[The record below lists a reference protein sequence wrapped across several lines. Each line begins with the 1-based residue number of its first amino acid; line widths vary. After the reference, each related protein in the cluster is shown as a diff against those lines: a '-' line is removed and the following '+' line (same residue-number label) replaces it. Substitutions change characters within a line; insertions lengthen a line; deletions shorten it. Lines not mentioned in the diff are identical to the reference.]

1 MKPSAAIIIPWP
13 CILFSV
19 FSIIITPLT
28 ALKFDCLYLHFYL
41 EVEELLINFVIMMDN
56 VPRHAEYVP
65 VPHHIPAPEYKPM
78 SPEEEDLMIENS
90 YQELL
95 RAYLQSNHRKKVE
108 KIERAYRF
116 AREAHKGVRR
126 RSGEPYILHPI
137 AVAKVVI
144 SELGLGSTSICAALL
159 HDVVEDTEYTREDIE
174 NNFGD
179 KIASIVE
186 GLTKISGG
194 IFGSQ
199 ASLQAENFRKLLL
212 SMSTDIRVVLIKM
225 ADRLHN
231 MRTLASMRPEKQYK
245 IAGETLYVYA
255 PLAHRLGLYKIKQEL
270 EDLAFKYEHPQ
281 KYEEIMALVNQ
292 SAAHREKVVE
302 EFVAPIREKLDAA
315 GFKYEIKAR
324 IKSAYSIYNKMETKK
339 IPFSEIY
346 DVYAVRVI
354 FENDDDSQERL
365 RCWQIYTF
373 FSDGHKVHPDRLR
386 DWTSVPKANG
396 YRALHLTAMG
406 PEGKW
411 IEVQIRSRKMDEIA
425 ELGYAAHWKYKTGEY
440 EDDSELDKWMNTIK
454 DILANPEPNAI
465 DFLDT
470 IKLNLFAREIY
481 VFTPRGD
488 LITLPAKATVL
499 DMAFA
504 IHTELGLHC
513 LAGKINHRLVPLSYE
528 LDSGDQVEIITSKS
542 QKPVTQWL
550 EYCKTA
556 KAQNCIRDFLRRSR
570 PHLIS
575 RGRDLLVQVAEQEG
589 LDITDEL
596 VQNLCRNLGATTP
609 DELYV
614 RIAKE
619 EIDLTADQLKALFKK
634 RTSLIRKIL
643 RNPFA
648 SRKKLNSQE
657 PPKDPINRK
666 EVYILHPDAEKPN
679 YLLDV
684 CCTPIPGDDVL
695 GFVNDDEEV
704 VLHKQ
709 SCPVAMRLK
718 TSYGPRLVATRWGG
732 TAEKFIAR
740 IAVEGIDRH
749 GILEE
754 ITSTVSQKL
763 GINIRGLNI
772 SAPQEVFQAELTVLV
787 DNTDTVE
794 SICNALKSIKGVQ
807 KAARIS

>member
-1 MKPSAAIIIPWP
+1 MSEDAPKR
-13 CILFSV
+13 
-19 FSIIITPLT
+19 T
-28 ALKFDCLYLHFYL
+28 
-41 EVEELLINFVIMMDN
+41 
-56 VPRHAEYVP
+56 EYVP
-65 VPHHIPAPEYKPM
+65 VPQYIQAPEYTPK
-78 SPEEEDLMIENS
+78 SPEEENQMVENA

-95 RAYLQSNHRKKVE
+95 HAYLNSNHRKKVE
-108 KIERAYRF
+108 KIERAFRF
-116 AREAHKGVRR
+116 AKAAHAGVRR

-137 AVAKVVI
+137 AVAKIVI

-174 NNFGD
+174 ANFD
-179 KIASIVE
+179 EKIASIVE

-194 IFGSQ
+194 IFGSR

-281 KYEEIMALVNQ
+281 KYREIQALV
-292 SAAHREKVVE
+292 SESEAHREAVVE
-302 EFVAPIREKLDAA
+302 EFVAPVRRKLDAA
-315 GFKYEIKAR
+315 GFRYTIKAR
-324 IKSAYSIYNKMETKK
+324 VKSAFSIYNKMETKK

-354 FENDDDSQERL
+354 FENDDDEQERL

-373 FSDGHKVHPDRLR
+373 FSDGHKVHPDRIR

-465 DFLDT
+465 DVLDT
-470 IKLNLFAREIY
+470 IKLNLFAHEIY
-481 VFTPRGD
+481 VFTPNGD
-488 LITLPAKATVL
+488 LLTLPSRATVL

-513 LAGKINHRLVPLSYE
+513 LAGKINHKLVPLSHQ
-528 LDSGDQVEIITSKS
+528 LDSGDQVEIITSK
-542 QKPVTQWL
+542 TQTPLGDWL
-550 EYCKTA
+550 NYCNTA

-570 PHLIS
+570 PHQIE
-575 RGRDLLVQVAEQEG
+575 RGRRLLESVALSEG
-589 LDITDEL
+589 FEITDEL
-596 VQNLCRNLGATTP
+596 INRLCENFHTKSP
-609 DELYV
+609 DDLYV
-614 RIAKE
+614 RMAKE
-619 EIDLTADQLKALFKK
+619 EVTLSADQLKALYKK
-634 RTSLIRKIL
+634 RTNLLKKLI

-648 SRKKLNSQE
+648 SRKSKKAADADAE
-657 PPKDPINRK
+657 RAPIDRK
-666 EVYILHPDAEKPN
+666 KVFVLHPDADRPN
-679 YLLDV
+679 YIIEM
-684 CCTPIPGDDVL
+684 CCSPIPGDDVL

-704 VLHKQ
+704 VLHKV

-732 TAEKFIAR
+732 SAEKFLAR
-740 IAVEGIDRH
+740 IQIEGIDRH

-754 ITSTVSQKL
+754 ITNVVSQRL

-772 SAPQEVFQAELTVLV
+772 SAPHEVFQCDMTVLV
-787 DNTDTVE
+787 DNTDTVDT
-794 SICNALKSIKGVQ
+794 ICQSLKEIKGVQ

>member
-1 MKPSAAIIIPWP
+1 M
-13 CILFSV
+13 
-19 FSIIITPLT
+19 
-28 ALKFDCLYLHFYL
+28 
-41 EVEELLINFVIMMDN
+41 LINFVIMMEN

-65 VPHHIPAPEYKPM
+65 VPHHVPAPEYKPM

-137 AVAKVVI
+137 AVAKIVI

-194 IFGSQ
+194 IFGAQ

-281 KYEEIMALVNQ
+281 KYEEIMAMVSQ
-292 SAAHREKVVE
+292 SEAHREKVVE
-302 EFVAPIREKLDAA
+302 EFVAPIRKKLDAA

-550 EYCKTA
+550 EYCNTA

-596 VQNLCRNLGATTP
+596 VHNLCRNLGATTP

-695 GFVNDDEEV
+695 GFVNDDQEV

-794 SICNALKSIKGVQ
+794 AICNALKNIKGVQ